1 MFGTLSGIPIG
12 EKIRR
17 LREKNGVTRQKL
29 AYALNISEST
39 LWRWEKGITVP
50 SLEEL
55 KKIADLFNVDLKYFF
70 DADVPLIAANRIN
83 TKINILPE
91 EAKEELEVFLDY
103 LLSKYSK
110 KK

>member
-39 LWRWEKGITVP
+39 LWRWEIRSP
-50 SLEEL
+50 RQ
-55 KKIADLFNVDLKYFF
+55 
-70 DADVPLIAANRIN
+70 RIG
-83 TKINILPE
+83 
-91 EAKEELEVFLDY
+91 
-103 LLSKYSK
+103 
-110 KK
+110 